1 VSRAEAG
8 DRRILVVGIGNPDR
22 ADDAV
27 GPAVLGLV
35 AEQLALRALG
45 ARARPA
51 GVTAPRA
58 PLPPCHLVV
67 LPDPMRLVDELDGC
81 ELAIVVDA
89 VVTADAG
96 AQEPGAVLLLGTGQ
110 GQPALPVAPDPQ
122 AGGTHG
128 LGLPA
133 ALELARALGHLPVR
147 VVVVGVVAQQLAP
160 GAPMSAQVSAAIPT
174 AAGQVLRLLEAEA
187 AADALHPGDPP
198 TWLPHPIG
206 TLDP

>member
-1 VSRAEAG
+1 VSRAEAD

-22 ADDAV
+22 ADDAI

-45 ARARPA
+45 ARARPT
-51 GVTAPRA
+51 GGSAPRA
-58 PLPPCHLVV
+58 PLPPCRLVV

-89 VVTADAG
+89 VVAAGPG
-96 AQEPGAVLLLGTGQ
+96 AQQPGAVLLLGTGQ
-110 GQPALPVAPDPQ
+110 GQPALPVAPDPT

-133 ALELARALGHLPVR
+133 ALELARALGRMPDR
-147 VVVVGVVAQQLAP
+147 VAVVGVVAQQLAP
-160 GAPMSAQVSAAIPT
+160 GAPMSAQVRAAIPT
-174 AAGQVLRLLEAEA
+174 AAMQVVGLLATEA

-198 TWLPHPIG
+198 PWLPHPVG